1 MSYLIASNTSAVFIR
16 TQTVLGTFADPTNVS
31 EDGSGAAT
39 GIYAVRVV
47 GTPKFTPRGAGI
59 IQRTDI
65 YTPYGGGQSTVT
77 GGIGWDITLQTE
89 LFWRFD
95 EAQGVAAQYITT
107 DTSQLSALWLSSP
120 WAITLPATDTLL
132 TVQPNFIADVA
143 RAATTAANYTAQ
155 PFSIAYEESTGKR
168 YEAFDCVCIPKISW
182 ESGGKILL
190 DWTIKGK
197 WRAVTNSTNQA
208 PTYPEQY
215 GTAKP
220 QPPLIGQNAT
230 MALTGFFGPD
240 TNALSKVTVDTGW
253 AISDVMDTRQAY
265 GFGIGFI
272 ALTTYP
278 TIAVEV
284 ANFAEGTQATPTPT
298 AQTGQP
304 DFTAAQANTIY
315 AGQTPAGGVAYGS
328 ALTVTL
334 TIGSNTI
341 VFTLNLP
348 QLIEW
353 PAPGDANGYRN
364 IGLKFGGIP
373 NKDQT
378 TVMSILFN
386 S

>member
-16 TQTVLGTFADPTNVS
+16 TQSALGTFANPTTLNA
-31 EDGSGAAT
+31 DGT
-39 GIYAVRVV
+39 GGGVGTYAVRVV
-47 GTPKFTPRGAGI
+47 GTPKFAPRGAGI

-65 YTPYGGGQSTVT
+65 YTPFGGGQSAVT

-95 EAQGVAAQYITT
+95 ETQGTAAQYITT
-107 DTSQLSALWLSSP
+107 NQSQLSALWLASP
-120 WAITLPATDTLL
+120 WSITLPATDTLL
-132 TVQPNFIADVA
+132 TVQPNFVADVA
-143 RAATTAANYTAQ
+143 RAATALADITVQ

-197 WRAVTNSTNQA
+197 WRDVTNSTNQA

-215 GTAKP
+215 ATAKP

-315 AGQTPAGGVAYGS
+315 SGQTPAGGVAYGS

-334 TIGSNTI
+334 TIGTNTI
-341 VFTLNLP
+341 VFTLAEP

>member
-16 TQTVLGTFADPTNVS
+16 TQSALGTFANPTTANA
-31 EDGSGAAT
+31 DGTGGAVGT
-39 GIYAVRVV
+39 YAVRVV

-65 YTPYGGGQSTVT
+65 YTPFGGGQSAVT
-77 GGIGWDITLQTE
+77 GGIGWDITFQTE

-95 EAQGVAAQYITT
+95 EAQGTAAQYITT
-107 DTSQLSALWLSSP
+107 NTSQLSALWLASP
-120 WAITLPATDTLL
+120 WAITLPNTDTLL
-132 TVQPNFIADVA
+132 TVQPNFTANDV
-143 RAATTAANYTAQ
+143 RVATTGAEYVQ
-155 PFSIAYEESTGKR
+155 PFSIVYEESNGKR

-197 WRAVTNSTNQA
+197 WRDVTNSTNQA

-215 GTAKP
+215 ATAKP

-230 MALTGFFGPD
+230 MALSGFFGPD

-315 AGQTPAGGVAYGS
+315 AGQTPAGGNAYGS